1 MPAAMPNPHD
11 ALTDPDVQLMLRAQR
26 GDRAAFAELVGAYHP
41 LLVRKLT
48 YVLRH
53 AVDAE
58 DVAQEVLVRAYVA
71 RGGYRPSGRFSA
83 WLFRIAHNTAC
94 NFRRDRA
101 RRREVFQIMSYLP
114 ADRSCGTSSRP
125 RAGTSCDGED
135 PHRAEAIAL
144 LQEALM
150 RLNARQREALM
161 MQHLDGKSCAEIA
174 SVLAIGPGAVRSLLA
189 RARYN
194 LRRVVTSLKRRGE
207 VAR

>member
-1 MPAAMPNPHD
+1 MPNPHD
-11 ALTDPDVQLMLRAQR
+11 ISTDPDVQLMLRAQR

-53 AVDAE
+53 PVDAE

-101 RRREVFQIMSYLP
+101 RRREVFQIMSYFP
-114 ADRSCGTSSRP
+114 ADGSCGPSSRP
-125 RAGTSCDGED
+125 RAGAQSGGED
-135 PHRAEAIAL
+135 SHRAESIAL
-144 LQEALM
+144 LREALTW
-150 RLNARQREALM
+150 LNARQRKALV
-161 MQHLDGKSCAEIA
+161 MQHLHGKSCAEIA

-194 LRRVVTSLKRRGE
+194 LRRAVMALRRRGD
-207 VAR
+207 VVRGG